1 MKKTVICISLVII
14 FGIALLGICYYR
26 TNPFLSPTYYDGI
39 YVDLAAQADY
49 EAWLKSDAPSK
60 QSTYILKVDKKT
72 EFPVCME
79 LTQGDKTTVCTSFF
93 HNGVKHD
100 LRFENN
106 VLVGARRSYSEEKA
120 ALAAELGASWD
131 ALSAEQQKSIDRQ
144 AFEIIWNDQ
153 SWDTDPEILK
163 PILEDYVAQVQALS
177 DASHSADQEN

>member
-1 MKKTVICISLVII
+1 MKKTVICISSIII

-72 EFPVCME
+72 ELPVCME
-79 LTQGDKTTVCTSFF
+79 LTQGDKTTVCTNFF
-93 HNGVKHD
+93 YNGIKHD

-106 VLVGARRSYSEEKA
+106 VLVGSQKKLFRR
-120 ALAAELGASWD
+120 
-131 ALSAEQQKSIDRQ
+131 KSGFGSRTWGLLRMHSLQ
-144 AFEIIWNDQ
+144 N
-153 SWDTDPEILK
+153 SRRVLTGRRLK
-163 PILEDYVAQVQALS
+163 LYGMINRGIQTQRS
-177 DASHSADQEN
+177 